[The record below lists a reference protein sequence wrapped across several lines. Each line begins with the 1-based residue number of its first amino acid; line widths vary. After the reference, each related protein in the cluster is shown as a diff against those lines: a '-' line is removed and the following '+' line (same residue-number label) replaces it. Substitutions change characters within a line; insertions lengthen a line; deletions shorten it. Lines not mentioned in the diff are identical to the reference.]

1 MDIQLKNLIKS
12 LSEINFKDLIVY
24 YCKTRF
30 NADNVRII
38 DGPYDGGNDLEI
50 IKGDVDIKRN
60 IQVTINKSYEH
71 KLEADLCKISE
82 LATRNNQL
90 DFFISQELSKTKRES
105 LETNAILNH
114 NITLKIYDANILA
127 QEPIN
132 GLRERVYKYHNI
144 DTNISVDI
152 DKNTKIL
159 FDVLTLGKKSV
170 EAKKNFFTSLVLS
183 SIYNNPHIKYLQLAE
198 LIKPQLKN
206 KIDDDYLKKE
216 INALKQKQIVLSPT
230 TDKWEFYLSDNKQQE
245 INEIYQ
251 QCNLLEKIL
260 LRDVHNFIE
269 ANAIPCSES
278 DLCNAIKSLYYEN
291 YKITV
296 EDLTKSNESTIYSVK
311 KTYADLV
318 NFFTKKGC
326 SNEDSNRFAEGIL
339 RVVSKNEYLNKIA
352 AATLFTNLYND
363 DKLQSYINNQNK
375 SILLDTQ
382 VLIRL
387 LCVIYDEDFDY
398 DDTAIRAV
406 GILHHTLNKFKQ
418 NTSIYTS
425 REYISEVAAHIQEAL
440 KLQRFL
446 DLPYKEMFGRS
457 KNVFYNAYISLLNAE
472 KINENW
478 TLEDFICDLIAVEK
492 KIFPSYQEPYFIPYI
507 IDKLSFIYEH
517 SDLQIEIKENSSFS
531 NFQQIKKEYEIMLLS
546 TKRNRTNLAI
556 ENDVKA
562 ILLLHEDY
570 QINNWTPF
578 IVSWDFAFLD
588 IRKRL
593 KENLNYKNYS
603 CWYAFSPLKMV
614 DRLSI
619 MNYSINPSSISL
631 DLIALAENNFNYT
644 TRTASFFDVIS
655 SFFNDKDVKNHTVI
669 KKLAQ
674 LNQDLAP
681 VTTDQETNFE
691 EESPFVKMLLDIQDY
706 YSNNHPKYSIDNLVV
721 TFENNAVEDNL
732 IQIFRQYLID
742 NSLNKEQLFMSIDAL
757 IERTI

>member
-71 KLEADLCKISE
+71 KLEADLCKISK

-183 SIYNNPHIKYLQLAE
+183 CIYNNPHIKYHQLAE

-318 NFFTKKGC
+318 NFFTKK
-326 SNEDSNRFAEGIL
+326 
-339 RVVSKNEYLNKIA
+339 
-352 AATLFTNLYND
+352 
-363 DKLQSYINNQNK
+363 
-375 SILLDTQ
+375 
-382 VLIRL
+382 RL
-387 LCVIYDEDFDY
+387 L
-398 DDTAIRAV
+398 
-406 GILHHTLNKFKQ
+406 
-418 NTSIYTS
+418 
-425 REYISEVAAHIQEAL
+425 
-440 KLQRFL
+440 
-446 DLPYKEMFGRS
+446 
-457 KNVFYNAYISLLNAE
+457 
-472 KINENW
+472 
-478 TLEDFICDLIAVEK
+478 
-492 KIFPSYQEPYFIPYI
+492 
-507 IDKLSFIYEH
+507 
-517 SDLQIEIKENSSFS
+517 
-531 NFQQIKKEYEIMLLS
+531 
-546 TKRNRTNLAI
+546 
-556 ENDVKA
+556 
-562 ILLLHEDY
+562 
-570 QINNWTPF
+570 
-578 IVSWDFAFLD
+578 
-588 IRKRL
+588 
-593 KENLNYKNYS
+593 
-603 CWYAFSPLKMV
+603 
-614 DRLSI
+614 
-619 MNYSINPSSISL
+619 
-631 DLIALAENNFNYT
+631 
-644 TRTASFFDVIS
+644 
-655 SFFNDKDVKNHTVI
+655 
-669 KKLAQ
+669 
-674 LNQDLAP
+674 
-681 VTTDQETNFE
+681 
-691 EESPFVKMLLDIQDY
+691 
-706 YSNNHPKYSIDNLVV
+706 
-721 TFENNAVEDNL
+721 
-732 IQIFRQYLID
+732 
-742 NSLNKEQLFMSIDAL
+742 
-757 IERTI
+757 